1 MPPSKEPAL
10 ANSEYR
16 VGWICAL
23 SLEMTAAIAML
34 DVVHEQP
41 QEHHSSDHNSY
52 CLGRI
57 QKHNIVIAC
66 LAEYGTT
73 SAADVAKELLLTFT
87 EIRFGLMVGVGGG
100 VPSAEHDI
108 RLGDI
113 VVSRPE
119 GTSSGVVQYDLGKAQ
134 VGQFERTGSLD
145 RPPQILL
152 KAVCALESKHE
163 MVDTEIPTFLA
174 STGTQYPKMRTSYA
188 SPGAENDRLFREDY
202 HHPGASKNCDSC
214 DVSQLVDR
222 EPRESDLPRI
232 HYGLIASGNQV
243 IKNGLIR
250 SKLGKELGML
260 CFEMEAAGLMNKFKC
275 LVIRGICDYSDSHK
289 NKKWQRYAAVS
300 AAAYAKELL
309 LVTPAHRVH
318 LETPILQVAGSSLS
332 VRSPQMEAPVLFLST
347 VK

>member
-10 ANSEYR
+10 ANSEYK
-16 VGWICAL
+16 VGWICAQP
-23 SLEMTAAIAML
+23 LEMTAARAML
-34 DVVHEQP
+34 DVLHEQP
-41 QEHHSSDHNSY
+41 QEQDSCDHNSY

-66 LAEYGTT
+66 LADYGTS
-73 SAADVAKELLLTFT
+73 SASEVAHQMLFTFK
-87 EIRFGLMVGVGGG
+87 EIRFGLMVGIGGG
-100 VPSAEHDI
+100 VPSPEHDI

-119 GTSSGVVQYDLGKAQ
+119 GTSSGVVQYDLGKAIE
-134 VGQFERTGSLD
+134 VGQVERTGSLD

-163 MVDTEIPTFLA
+163 MEDTEIPIFLA
-174 STGTQYPKMRTSYA
+174 SMGTQFPKMRTSYA

-202 HHPGASKNCDSC
+202 RHPGASENCDSC

-222 EPRESDLPRI
+222 EPRESAVPRI
-232 HYGLIASGNQV
+232 HHGLIASGNQV

-250 SKLGKELGML
+250 SKLAKELGIL
-260 CFEMEAAGLMNKFKC
+260 CFEMEAAGLMNNFKC
-275 LVIRGICDYSDSHK
+275 LVIRGICNYSDSHK
-289 NKKWQRYAAVS
+289 NKNWQRYAAAS

-309 LVTPAHRVH
+309 LVTPAHGVH
-318 LETPILQVAGSSLS
+318 LETPILQVAGSYCLS
-332 VRSPQMEAPVLFLST
+332 EVLL
-347 VK
+347 